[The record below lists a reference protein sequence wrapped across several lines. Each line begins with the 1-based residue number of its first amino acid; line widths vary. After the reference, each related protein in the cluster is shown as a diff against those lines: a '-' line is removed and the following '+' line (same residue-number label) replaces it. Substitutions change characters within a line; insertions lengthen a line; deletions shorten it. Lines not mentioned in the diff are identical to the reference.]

1 MDEATKIKKL
11 KEAERGTAKERGG
24 CGRLSLIIG
33 LALIIGGLFYASEM
47 QGKTLRPNPT
57 PLYVAETAVSQR
69 ATPTLAPT
77 ATATA
82 SATSLPT
89 GTAAAVA
96 TRTPL
101 PTQTPYPT
109 YTPYPSATWTAQ
121 PTFTPQATWTAEP
134 THTAQPTYTPFPT
147 ATETAVPAVATAV
160 PFLAPPAVQAA
171 DPPDGGSPLPTW
183 LPWLVGSLVAL
194 LLVALVVLAYVSHQM
209 RPPTP
214 VLITP
219 EGIPVDGTY
228 GVRLPPPDG
237 QPVRET
243 PSAPVPAPV
252 TPVSPP
258 EVAPVQ
264 NSTQRGQGAPPE
276 TIQVSVTDANPDTD
290 VATMTALCTAW
301 NEIAERGEQPSLNK
315 LCVEYFGGK
324 NSERLAIARRAV
336 RWGRGNGL
344 IGNKNQKEVNPDEP
358 TTKTTE
364 RRSRHPIPV
373 IGRRGG
379 SVLN

>member
-1 MDEATKIKKL
+1 L
-11 KEAERGTAKERGG
+11 
-24 CGRLSLIIG
+24 
-33 LALIIGGLFYASEM
+33 
-47 QGKTLRPNPT
+47 
-57 PLYVAETAVSQR
+57 
-69 ATPTLAPT
+69 LAPV
-77 ATATA
+77 AIEANPPA
-82 SATSLPT
+82 GDSLP
-89 GTAAAVA
+89 
-96 TRTPL
+96 
-101 PTQTPYPT
+101 
-109 YTPYPSATWTAQ
+109 S
-121 PTFTPQATWTAEP
+121 
-134 THTAQPTYTPFPT
+134 
-147 ATETAVPAVATAV
+147 
-160 PFLAPPAVQAA
+160 
-171 DPPDGGSPLPTW
+171 W
-183 LPWLVGSLVAL
+183 LPWLVGSLVWL

-228 GVRLPPPDG
+228 GVRLPPPAG

-243 PSAPVPAPV
+243 PSAPVLAPV
-252 TPVSPP
+252 TPVTPP
-258 EVAPVQ
+258 DAPVQ
-264 NSTQRGQGAPPE
+264 SAPPE
-276 TIQVSVTDANPDTD
+276 KIEVSVTDANPDTD

-344 IGNKNQKEVNPDEP
+344 IGNKNKNEVKPDEP
-358 TTKTTE
+358 ENHSEPTVRDQRP
-364 RRSRHPIPV
+364 RRRPVPV